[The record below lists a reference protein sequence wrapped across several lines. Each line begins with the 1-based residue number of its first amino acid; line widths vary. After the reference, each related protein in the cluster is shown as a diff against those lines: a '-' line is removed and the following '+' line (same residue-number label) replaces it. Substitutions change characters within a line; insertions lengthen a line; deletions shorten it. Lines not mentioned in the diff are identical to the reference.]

1 MPIYLGLDCGTQSL
15 NALAVEI
22 EGLERRVLFEH
33 SLPFDEAFPRY
44 GTRHGVYRE
53 EDPLVVTSSPLM
65 WADALD
71 TMLGRAAE
79 ALGPDVGRVAAVSGS
94 AQQHGSVYLRAG
106 ADARLA
112 SLDPSRPLA
121 GQLEGAFAVERSPVW
136 MDASTGPWCAAIT
149 EAVGGPEVLARH
161 TGSRAFE
168 RFTGPQIRKLRE
180 TRPAAWA
187 ETDRV
192 HLVSSYLAT
201 LLLGSHAPVD
211 RGDGA
216 GMNLLDLHTGDWWEP
231 ALLAT
236 APGLRAKLPRPVP
249 SDTVVGRLHPYWA
262 GRHGLPRCRVVAWT
276 GDNPSSLIGLGVVG
290 TGTTAISLGT
300 SDTVFTIMTEPSVDP
315 AGTAHVFGAPTG
327 GFMSLVCF
335 RNGSLARERVKD
347 RFGLD
352 WAGFSSALRAT
363 PPGNRGA
370 LMIPWFEAEITPPV
384 ARPVP
389 LTEGLDDE
397 DGPAWVRACVEGQ
410 MVAMRRH
417 SSWAAPDV
425 VRIHAT
431 GGAAR
436 NRELLQVMADVFE
449 APVHVVDVRNAACLG
464 AALRAAHADLSA
476 VGPGDPGPP
485 RGGAP
490 GRKDSLRSRG
500 GEAGWA
506 EVLKGF
512 VVGPREGAIEP
523 RSGAGEVYR
532 ALSRKHAALEARA
545 LGGTPARLSTSRWP
559 R

>member
-22 EGLERRVLFEH
+22 EGRDRRVLFEL

-44 GTRHGVYRE
+44 GTRHGVYRG
-53 EDPLVVTSSPLM
+53 EDPLVVTSSPRM

-79 ALGPDVGRVAAVSGS
+79 VLGADVGRLAAVSGS

-112 SLDPSRPLA
+112 SLDPTRPLA
-121 GQLEGAFAVERSPVW
+121 EQLDDVFAVERSPIW

-180 TRPAAWA
+180 TRPDAWA
-187 ETDRV
+187 ATDRV

-216 GMNLLDLHTGDWWEP
+216 GMNLLDLRTGDWWEP
-231 ALLAT
+231 ALHAT

-249 SDTVVGRLHPYWA
+249 SDSVVGVLHPYWA
-262 GRHGLPRCRVVAWT
+262 RRHGLPRCRIVAWT
-276 GDNPSSLIGLGVVG
+276 GDNPSSLVGLGVVRS
-290 TGTTAISLGT
+290 GTTAISLGT
-300 SDTVFTIMTEPSVDP
+300 SDTVFAVMAEPAIDP

-327 GFMSLVCF
+327 DFMSLVCF
-335 RNGSLARERVKD
+335 RNGSLARERVRD

-352 WAGFSSALRAT
+352 WTGFSSALRAT
-363 PPGNRGA
+363 PPGNDGA

-384 ARPVP
+384 VRPGP
-389 LTEGLDDE
+389 LTEGLDDR

-410 MVAMRRH
+410 MMAMRRH

-425 VRIHAT
+425 ERIHAT

-436 NRELLQVMADVFE
+436 NRELLQVMADVFG

-464 AALRAAHADLSA
+464 AALRAAHADRSA
-476 VGPGDPGPP
+476 GGPAGAAPLPGRVAG
-485 RGGAP
+485 RGGP
-490 GRKDSLRSRG
+490 DRSG
-500 GEAGWA
+500 GKGWA
-506 EVLKGF
+506 EVLDGF
-512 VVGPREGAIEP
+512 VAGRAGGAVAP
-523 RSGAGEVYR
+523 RSGVEEAYR
-532 ALSRKHAALEARA
+532 ALSRRHAALEARA
-545 LGGTPARLSTSRWP
+545 LGGAHGGPL
-559 R
+559 